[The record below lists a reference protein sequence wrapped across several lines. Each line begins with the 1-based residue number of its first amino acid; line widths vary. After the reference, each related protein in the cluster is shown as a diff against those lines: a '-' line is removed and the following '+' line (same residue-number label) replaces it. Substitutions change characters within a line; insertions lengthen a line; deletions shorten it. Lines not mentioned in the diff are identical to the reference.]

1 MFNIK
6 KYTWIL
12 VLISAILIIMLSF
25 VPNFNLIDT
34 EEGNHYFAFLFGI
47 AIDFYNGAFEEIDV
61 SEPPVIISGAIFT
74 LILLGIGIFLL
85 VSAITSRN
93 KESSKIG
100 LLWVIFGLI
109 IFLMPFSL
117 RVVNGIN
124 DLLFQESHRWFLY
137 YPLDL
142 FLGFTTIGGAMVVS
156 SGVIMMAD
164 FTELQLR

>member
-25 VPNFNLIDT
+25 IPNFNLIDI
-34 EEGNHYFAFLFGI
+34 EEGDHLFTFLFGI
-47 AIDFYNGAFEEIDV
+47 VIVFNSGTFQEIDV

-85 VSAITSRN
+85 VSAITSRD

-100 LLWVIFGLI
+100 LLWIIFGLI

-117 RVVNGIN
+117 RVVNGVN
-124 DLLFQESHRWFLY
+124 DLLFQESLRSFIY
-137 YPLDL
+137 FPFDL